1 MKYAILGA
9 GGMGLHFGILLQEVG
24 YDVDYIDTWQPQ
36 VETIRKQHGVY
47 VSRRGEGRHLV
58 KIDNIYY
65 PEEYNGNPD
74 VVVPFTKQI
83 GLAEMLER
91 CQHFFNDKQYA
102 VTLMNGMGHIE
113 KIDKYFPEQHVIG
126 GTALIGSILTKP
138 GEVDFVAAK
147 GTGSCN
153 LANQTE
159 HIDATTKEIAKEL
172 TEAGLNATIHENF
185 LGTLLAKV
193 IFNSVLNSLATSFQC
208 SYGEFIASPS
218 AKPLGIDLVN
228 EAFDVFERA
237 GIKLLSTREE
247 EWQTIYHVAHD
258 VNPEHYP
265 SMYQDLV
272 TDRPTEVEYING
284 YIYRLGLKHGYIAH
298 SHKFAIELVHIAEK
312 LHEVRGK

>member
-24 YDVDYIDTWQPQ
+24 YDVDYIDTWKPQ

-47 VSRRGEGRHLV
+47 VSRRGQGRHLV
-58 KIDNIYY
+58 NIDNIYY
-65 PEEYNGNPD
+65 PEEYHGKPD
-74 VVVPFTKQI
+74 VVIPFTKQI

-91 CQHFFNDKQYA
+91 CQHFFNDDQYA
-102 VTLMNGMGHIE
+102 LTLMNGMGHIE
-113 KIDKYFPEQHVIG
+113 KIDKYFPKEHVIG

-153 LANQTE
+153 LANQSET
-159 HIDATTKEIAKEL
+159 IDDTTKEIAKEL
-172 TEAGLNATIHENF
+172 TESGLNATIHENF
-185 LGTLLAKV
+185 MGTLLAKV

-218 AKPLGIDLVN
+218 AKPLGVDLVN

-272 TDRPTEVEYING
+272 TNRPTEVEYING
-284 YIYRLGLKHGYIAH
+284 YIYRLGLKYGYIAH
-298 SHKFAIELVHIAEK
+298 SHKFAINLVHIAEK
-312 LHEVRGK
+312 LHAVRGK